1 MDIQNLIERVSKGES
16 VKSLADSLGV
26 SRDNLRKKFNEEGY
40 FYNNKT
46 KKYEKEVVKDKVF
59 SVFTDEEI
67 KFLKDFS
74 NAFMNN
80 ETYDIPFLRSL
91 LPARKPEKKTPYIIS
106 EKTYEQFRSF
116 SEEFENN
123 FRVTQNELVE
133 IALREFMKKIKC

>member
-1 MDIQNLIERVSKGES
+1 MDIQTLIERVQKGES

-26 SRDNLRKKFNEEGY
+26 SRDNLRKKFNEAGY

-46 KKYEKEVVKDKVF
+46 KKYEKEVVKDEVF
-59 SVFTDEEI
+59 TVFTDEEI

-74 NAFMNN
+74 NNFINH

-106 EKTYEQFRSF
+106 EKTYEKFRSF
-116 SEEFENN
+116 SEELENE
-123 FRVTQNELVE
+123 FRITQNELVE
-133 IALREFMKKIKC
+133 IALCEFMKKIKC

>member
-1 MDIQNLIERVSKGES
+1 MDIQTLIERVQKGES

-26 SRDNLRKKFNEEGY
+26 SRDNLRKKFNKEGY

-46 KKYEKEVVKDKVF
+46 KKYEKEVVKDEVF

-74 NAFMNN
+74 NIFINQ
-80 ETYDIPFLRSL
+80 ETYDIPFLRSV

-116 SEEFENN
+116 SEEFENKL
-123 FRVTQNELVE
+123 RITQNELVE
-133 IALREFMKKIKC
+133 IALREFMRNRI